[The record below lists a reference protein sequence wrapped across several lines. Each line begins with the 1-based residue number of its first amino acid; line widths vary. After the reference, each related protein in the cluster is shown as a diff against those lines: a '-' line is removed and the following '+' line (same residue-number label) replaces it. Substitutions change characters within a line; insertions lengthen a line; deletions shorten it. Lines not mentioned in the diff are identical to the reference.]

1 MEGHVQGWFF
11 IIIECIKAALGH
23 CESKRYFKHEDGG
36 PPKFGY
42 YQNCFGV
49 LLSGP
54 SGQGVSYID
63 VVPRLGSMENYSVF
77 YVNPSGLVYQRT
89 PVK

>member
-1 MEGHVQGWFF
+1 MNQT
-11 IIIECIKAALGH
+11 IILN
-23 CESKRYFKHEDGG
+23 EDGG

-49 LLSGP
+49 LISGP
-54 SGQGVSYID
+54 SGTEVSYID
-63 VVPRLGSMENYSVF
+63 VVPRLGSMENDSVF
-77 YVNPSGLVYQRT
+77 YVNPSGLAYQRI

>member
-1 MEGHVQGWFF
+1 MNQTV
-11 IIIECIKAALGH
+11 ILN
-23 CESKRYFKHEDGG
+23 EDGG

-49 LLSGP
+49 LISGP
-54 SGQGVSYID
+54 SGQEVSYID
-63 VVPRLGSMENYSVF
+63 VVPRLGSKQNDSVF
-77 YVNPSGLVYQRT
+77 YVNPSGLAYQRI